1 MWGNNEFSTK
11 STPSTIIINN
21 LERKELIMRFTI
33 KREEFLKGL
42 TIANRAVASKA
53 AVPVLLNLKIEL
65 NENGLFITGSNYE
78 ITIKTFVPYRFNEM
92 EIIRNYKEGATL
104 INAKI
109 ITDIARKIESEELTF
124 DVVDSTIATISDGR
138 SEYKLNCIR
147 PEEYPDLDLEPNG
160 TEVAI
165 SKEDFDALVS
175 QTAFAASTKEQ
186 RPILTALNLEAENGI
201 LTATATDSAR
211 LARKQIR
218 IEDGINF
225 VANVPAR
232 MMVEVDHLLDNIDHV
247 IVAFSDKKAL
257 FTLDRTIVATRL
269 VAGDYPNTKNI
280 VPRITNYV
288 LEVNSSDLLKAI
300 DRANI
305 LSIDRENVVDLS
317 MDENGIEISAKSSQ
331 MGSATER
338 IDLFKYEGQPLKVS
352 FNSEFV
358 NAAVKALGSRDV
370 TFAFVGEMKPFVLK
384 DAQDDSVIQVVT
396 PVRTY

>member
-1 MWGNNEFSTK
+1 
-11 STPSTIIINN
+11 
-21 LERKELIMRFTI
+21 MRFTI

-42 TIANRAVASKA
+42 TIAGRAVANKA

-78 ITIKTFVPYRFNEM
+78 ISIRTFIPYSFNGV

-109 ITDIARKIESEELTF
+109 ITDIARKIESEEITF
-124 DVVDSTIATISDGR
+124 DVIDSTIATIADNR

-147 PEEYPDLDLEPNG
+147 PEEYPDLDLTPSG
-160 TEVAI
+160 TEIVL
-165 SKEDFDALVS
+165 SKEVFDSLVT

-186 RPILTALNLEAENGI
+186 RPILTALNLEAADGL

-211 LARKQIR
+211 MARKTIN
-218 IEDGINF
+218 IEEDVSF
-225 VANVPAR
+225 VANVPAK
-232 MMVEVDHLLDNIDHV
+232 MMVEVNHLLDGVDAVHI
-247 IVAFSDKKAL
+247 AFSDKKAL
-257 FTLDRTIVATRL
+257 FSLDRTIVATRL
-269 VAGDYPNTKNI
+269 VAGEYPNTKNI
-280 VPRITNYV
+280 VPRITNYT
-288 LEVNSSDLLKAI
+288 LEVNASDLLKAI

-305 LSIDRENVVDLS
+305 LSIDRENVVDLTMS
-317 MDENGIEISAKSSQ
+317 EDGVEVSAKSSQ

-338 IDLFKYEGQPLKVS
+338 IDLFKFEGQNLRVS

-358 NAAVKALGSRDV
+358 NAAIKALGSKDV

-384 DAQDDSVIQVVT
+384 NGDDDSVIQIVT